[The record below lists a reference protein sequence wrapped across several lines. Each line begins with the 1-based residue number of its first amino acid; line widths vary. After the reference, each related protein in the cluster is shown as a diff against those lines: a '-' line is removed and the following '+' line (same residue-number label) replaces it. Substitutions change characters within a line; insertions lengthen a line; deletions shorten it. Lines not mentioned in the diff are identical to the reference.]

1 VSTLSPVAFRRFN
14 ALSVKQWRIEKELL
28 ASDVAKALDCTV
40 TKISYIE
47 GCERNISL
55 GDMEALLRFFEIPE
69 DRWPI
74 HLNAA
79 RAAKQKGWWDK
90 LPAGTIPPWFSLF
103 VGLEAGASEI
113 RKFEALVV
121 PGLLQNRDYAR
132 ALIAGG
138 TAELTAEEIERRT
151 DVRIGRQ
158 GVLDRGLR
166 LWVIID
172 EAALWRV
179 VGNPAIHVAQLEHVL
194 AILQQHAKVTVQ
206 VIPFSVGA
214 HTGVQGSFTIMDFPW
229 SHDPGVVYLEGQ
241 GDSQILEDKAP
252 DKGKDAKDDGHST
265 AAEKKPSPLAVHRI
279 AWEHLVAKALDPAD
293 SEAKIQQV
301 IKELKQR

>member
-1 VSTLSPVAFRRFN
+1 MSILSPVAFRRFN
-14 ALSVKQWRIEKELL
+14 ALSVKQWRNEKNLK
-28 ASDVAKALDCTV
+28 ASDVAKALNCTV

-47 GCERNISL
+47 GCERNISI
-55 GDMEALLRFFEIPE
+55 GDMEALLRFFEIPKN
-69 DRWPI
+69 RWSI

-79 RAAKQKGWWDK
+79 RAAKQRGWWDQ
-90 LPAGTIPPWFSLF
+90 LPAGTIPPWFSLY

-113 RKFEALVV
+113 RKFEALVI

-151 DVRIGRQ
+151 DVRIDRQ

-166 LWVIID
+166 LWVIVD
-172 EAALWRV
+172 EAALWRAI
-179 VGNPAIHVAQLEHVL
+179 GNPAIHLAQLEHLL
-194 AILQQHAKVTVQ
+194 AVIQQHAKVTVQ
-206 VIPFSVGA
+206 VIPFSAGA
-214 HTGVQGSFTIMDFPW
+214 HTGIQGSFTIMDFPW
-229 SHDPGVVYLEGQ
+229 SHDPGMVYLEKH
-241 GDSQILEDKAP
+241 GDSQILEDRAP
-252 DKGKDAKDDGHST
+252 DKGKDDGDSD
-265 AAEKKPSPLAVHRI
+265 AAEKKSSPVSIHRI

-301 IKELKQR
+301 VKELKQR